1 MKIVF
6 ASYVYSPGFVNPEMW
21 LSQIN
26 FYTGI
31 LEALAIK
38 HQVISIE
45 QINYQGDYLHQ
56 GVHYCFMRFSKAG
69 LIIPTQLHR
78 FIKGLEPDV
87 VFIHGLHFPF
97 QLIQLRFCLGA
108 STRIIAQHHAERPFT
123 GIKQMIQRQADRAVD
138 AYLFAS
144 RDMGLEW
151 IKKGNLAKA
160 SKIHGVMEVSSVFYP
175 VNRDI
180 ALAKTGI
187 TGAPVFLWVGR
198 LNQNKDPLNVVKAFL
213 KFAEVNIS
221 ARLYMIYQTEELLPE
236 VMGLLDNEKT
246 PCNLVT
252 LVGRVPHA
260 DLLYW
265 YSSADFIIS
274 GSFYEGSGVA
284 VCEAMSCGCIPVL
297 TNIPSFRMMT
307 DNGKCGWLYEPG
319 SEAALLSALQKTQE
333 MDIEKGRKKSLVY
346 FQSNLSFQ
354 AIAQGIERVATSNLT
369 V

>member
-6 ASYVYSPGFVNPEMW
+6 ASYVYSPGFSNPESW
-21 LSQIN
+21 LNRIN

-31 LEALAIK
+31 LEALAAK
-38 HQVISIE
+38 QQVISIE
-45 QINYQGDYLHQ
+45 QIDYEGEYLNK
-56 GVHYCFMRFSKAG
+56 GVHYHFKRFSKIG
-69 LIIPTQLHR
+69 LIFPLQMHQ
-78 FIKGLEPDV
+78 FIKGLEPDI
-87 VFIHGLHFPF
+87 VFIHGLHFPL
-97 QLIQLRFCLGA
+97 QLIQFKLCLGSA
-108 STRIIAQHHAERPFT
+108 TRIIVQHHAEQPFT
-123 GIKQMIQRQADRAVD
+123 GVKKLLQQLADRGVD

-144 RDMGLEW
+144 RELGMEW
-151 IKKGNLAKA
+151 VEKGNLQKA
-160 SKIHGVMEVSSVFYP
+160 DKIQGVMEVSSVFYP
-175 VNRDI
+175 VDKDI

-187 TGAPVFLWVGR
+187 NGAPIFLWVGR

-236 VMGLLDNEKT
+236 VLALLDEQKA

-252 LVGRVPHA
+252 LVGKVSRP

-265 YSSADFIIS
+265 FNSADFLIS
-274 GSFYEGSGVA
+274 GSFYEAAGVA

-297 TNIPSFRMMT
+297 TDISSFRMMT
-307 DNGKCGWLYEPG
+307 NNGNCGLLYEPG

-333 MDIEKGRKKSLVY
+333 MDIEEGKKKSIKY

-354 AIAQGIERVATSNLT
+354 AIAQGIERVVTSI
-369 V
+369 